1 MISIKWCDKE
11 DLIGYSVSGIRTAKQ
26 LIIKIF
32 YLYSGV
38 KHPRCGLFGRAS
50 IIIILTDLTLL
61 NRFQCQLVV
70 NLY

>member
-1 MISIKWCDKE
+1 MGVKKKGKW
-11 DLIGYSVSGIRTAKQ
+11 

-38 KHPRCGLFGRAS
+38 NTPAAGCLVGPAS

-61 NRFQCQLVV
+61 NRFQ
-70 NLY
+70 